1 MSESSSLLQAV
12 KEVTMLSVI
21 ANKTKRLKQQTF
33 FILVKV
39 FILVKQIRL
48 LILKI
53 KVYVHRVNTGNNG
66 ILHQANEKEK
76 GTPVDF
82 SVNIALEYLRTY
94 FYMFVLFRLFFLDR
108 FFRGNSEVFF
118 ISVAEVFYIFQSDHF
133 RYGADRIFPTF

>member
-1 MSESSSLLQAV
+1 MPSTSLREYTGIFSSSSLLQEV
-12 KEVTMLSVI
+12 KILVI
-21 ANKTKRLKQQTF
+21 PNAITNKTKRLKQHTF

-118 ISVAEVFYIFQSDHF
+118 ISLIPQNFDLN
-133 RYGADRIFPTF
+133 

>member
-1 MSESSSLLQAV
+1 MLKNKRTESLGITLIALVVSIIVLLVLAGVNLSMLTGQNGVLIRAV
-12 KEVTMLSVI
+12 EAKE
-21 ANKTKRLKQQTF
+21 KTQ
-33 FILVKV
+33 
-39 FILVKQIRL
+39 
-48 LILKI
+48 
-53 KVYVHRVNTGNNG
+53 
-66 ILHQANEKEK
+66 QANEKEK

-133 RYGADRIFPTF
+133 RYGSDRVFPAF

>member
-1 MSESSSLLQAV
+1 
-12 KEVTMLSVI
+12 MLFRSI
-21 ANKTKRLKQQTF
+21 TNKTKRLKQHTF

>member
-1 MSESSSLLQAV
+1 M
-12 KEVTMLSVI
+12 
-21 ANKTKRLKQQTF
+21 
-33 FILVKV
+33 
-39 FILVKQIRL
+39 RL

-82 SVNIALEYLRTY
+82 FVNIALEYLRTY
-94 FYMFVLFRLFFLDR
+94 FYMFVLFRLFLLDR